1 MTDFGS
7 KSFVALLLLFK
18 AISFFMHVPLKT
30 RAQARRPRPRVAT
43 EATPKARARGPKH
56 EAIRSV
62 ERALQLLMEISK
74 ANKPASFAD
83 LQKRMALPKATLHK
97 LLSTLEERDF
107 LRRDEESGRYAIGLA
122 VFEVAAGGS
131 TPNDIRSL
139 VNPVLR
145 KLAGDYDEACSLAIL
160 DGGEMVYLD
169 RVDPPAEQ
177 MVRLASLVGRRIPA
191 FASAGG
197 TAALASLYDE
207 AILTLFPPAL
217 PNAPTRNTVRTRE
230 DLQQRLSDARE
241 KGYAIDLEETFI
253 GVRGVGVA
261 ISVSGWP
268 TIAISFTIPLQRAPI
283 ERLRE
288 LAAPLKAAAAEIEA
302 ILRRT
307 PAPN

>member
-1 MTDFGS
+1 LPLETKAKAGS
-7 KSFVALLLLFK
+7 
-18 AISFFMHVPLKT
+18 PRR
-30 RAQARRPRPRVAT
+30 RAANEASPSAKPR
-43 EATPKARARGPKH
+43 ARAPKR

-62 ERALQLLMEISK
+62 ERALQLLMEVAK

-107 LRRDEESGRYAIGLA
+107 LKRDEESGRYGIGLA

-131 TPNDIRSL
+131 TPTDIRSV

-145 KLAGDYDEACSLAIL
+145 QLAGEYDEACNLAIL

-169 RVDPPAEQ
+169 RVDPPEQ

-191 FASAGG
+191 YASAGG

-207 AILTLFPPAL
+207 AILTLFPPVL
-217 PNAPTRNTVRTRE
+217 PTAPTRNTIRTRE